1 MSEALQRLLAVGDL
15 DTTITQ
21 LEHKK
26 AVLADKIG
34 LSALEQALAD
44 LAAEVATAAVRQAEL
59 VTVQKDLEEQI
70 AAVDHRREGIEQR
83 MYTAT
88 GSSTRDLQAMSEEV
102 RHLNRRRGELEELE
116 LVAMVDQEPVDA
128 ELAALAARA
137 APAREEADR
146 LRAEVAQAS
155 QEIQAELEAAVTAR
169 AAEAA
174 RLPTELAERYETL
187 RRRVKGTGV
196 ARLVGH
202 RCDGC
207 HLELS
212 SVEVERI
219 RHQTPDAVVTC
230 DQCGRILVPT

>member
-1 MSEALQRLLAVGDL
+1 VSEALQRLLAVGDL

>member
-1 MSEALQRLLAVGDL
+1 
-15 DTTITQ
+15 
-21 LEHKK
+21 
-26 AVLADKIG
+26 
-34 LSALEQALAD
+34 
-44 LAAEVATAAVRQAEL
+44 
-59 VTVQKDLEEQI
+59 
-70 AAVDHRREGIEQR
+70 
-83 MYTAT
+83 
-88 GSSTRDLQAMSEEV
+88 
-102 RHLNRRRGELEELE
+102 
-116 LVAMVDQEPVDA
+116 MVDQEPVDA

>member
-1 MSEALQRLLAVGDL
+1 VSEGLERLLAVGDL

-34 LSALEQALAD
+34 LSALEQTLAD
-44 LAAEVATAAVRQAEL
+44 LAAEAAQAMARRAELAAV
-59 VTVQKDLEEQI
+59 VKDLEEQI
-70 AAVDHRREGIEQR
+70 TAVDHRREGIEQR
-83 MYTAT
+83 MYAAT

-128 ELAALAARA
+128 ALAALAARA
-137 APAREEADR
+137 APLREESER
-146 LRAEVAQAS
+146 LRAEVAQAGS
-155 QEIQAELEAAVTAR
+155 EIETELDAALAAR
-169 AAEAA
+169 TAEAA
-174 RLPTELAERYETL
+174 LLPPALSERYETL
-187 RRRVKGTGV
+187 RQRLRGVGV

-219 RHQTPDAVVTC
+219 RHSAPDAVVTC